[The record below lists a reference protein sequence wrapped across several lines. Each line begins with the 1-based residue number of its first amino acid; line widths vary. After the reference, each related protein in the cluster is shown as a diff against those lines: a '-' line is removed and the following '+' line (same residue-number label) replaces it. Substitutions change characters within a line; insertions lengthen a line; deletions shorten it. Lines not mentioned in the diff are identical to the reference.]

1 MISLQQIKQR
11 KIVQWAL
18 AYLAGAWLILQLAQL
33 LADAY
38 AWSPTIMRLL
48 PALLAIGLLVVL
60 VLAWYHGD
68 QGEQRV
74 SVPELIMIAGIL
86 TVAGV
91 AVAFLRRD
99 KADAAGDVA
108 AVASPVTESP
118 ATEQGSIAVLPFTD
132 MSPQK
137 DQAYFSDGLSEEL
150 LNVLAQIPELRVAAR
165 TSSFSFRDSKA
176 SIDSIARALR
186 VEYVLEGSVRT
197 AAERVRITAQLIK
210 AGTGYHVWSNTYD
223 RNVKDVFAVQDEISR
238 AIVAALRLKI
248 GGGKDSLA
256 LAGTSDPEA
265 HALVLKGIFE
275 QNKRTAPSLVQ
286 AQMFFE
292 QAIQR
297 DPNYAR
303 AHALLGN
310 AHQYIA
316 YRRFGPVA
324 ANYERAK
331 QSAEKAL
338 QLDPRTAEAHVV
350 LGRVKDVHDWRF
362 ADAEAHFAR
371 AVELNPGLAEAQVF
385 RAWLL
390 MRLGHPG
397 ESLAAAQRAVLLDPV
412 SVPAQNTLGTMYSY
426 ARDYAR
432 SMASYRNALALGEN
446 PIVLGNMA
454 LTAAIAGQL
463 DEAQRYAQEVVKI
476 DPGDQFTLATLG
488 YIHARAGNRAEA
500 EAALRKLRAMA
511 DASAY
516 LIAMVHTALG
526 DVDAAFRELERAV
539 AQHDDYVGDLGVDD
553 VFDPL
558 RNDPRMT
565 KLLKQIGLPERQPAS

>member
-11 KIVQWAL
+11 KVVQWAL
-18 AYLAGAWLILQLAQL
+18 AYLAGAWLMLQLADL

-38 AWSPTIMRLL
+38 EWPPIVLRLL
-48 PALLAIGLLVVL
+48 PALLAIGLLIVL
-60 VLAWYHGD
+60 VIAWYHGER
-68 QGEQRV
+68 GAQRV
-74 SVPELIMIAGIL
+74 SVPELIMITGIL
-86 TVAGV
+86 TLAGV
-91 AVAFLRRD
+91 SVAFLRRD
-99 KADAAGDVA
+99 KAAAAGDVA
-108 AVASPVTESP
+108 IAASP

-223 RNVKDVFAVQDEISR
+223 RDVKDVFAVQDEISH
-238 AIVAALRLKI
+238 AIVHALRLKI
-248 GGGKDSLA
+248 GGGRDSLA
-256 LAGTSDPEA
+256 LAHAGTRDPEA
-265 HALVLKGIFE
+265 HGLVLKGIFE
-275 QNKRTAPSLVQ
+275 LNKKTAPSLVQ
-286 AQMFFE
+286 AQAFFE
-292 QAIQR
+292 QAIAR
-297 DPNYAR
+297 DPNYAA

-310 AHQYIA
+310 AHHYIA
-316 YRRFGPVA
+316 YRRFGSVT

-331 QSAEKAL
+331 QAAEKAL

-350 LGRVKDVHDWRF
+350 LGRVKDIHEWRF

-371 AVELNPGLAEAQVF
+371 AVELNPGLADAHVF

-390 MRLGHPG
+390 MRLGHPR

-412 SVPAQNTLGTMYSY
+412 SVPAHNTLGTMYSY
-426 ARDYAR
+426 ARDYVR
-432 SMASYRNALALGEN
+432 SMASYRDALALDENN

-463 DEAQRYAQEVVKI
+463 EAAQQYAQETLKI
-476 DPGDQFTLATLG
+476 DPNDQFTQATLG
-488 YIHARAGNRAEA
+488 YVHARAGQRAEA
-500 EAALRKLRAMA
+500 EAALRKLRAIE
-511 DASAY
+511 DASSY
-516 LIAMVHTALG
+516 LTAMVHTALG
-526 DVDAAFRELERAV
+526 DHDAAFKDLERAV
-539 AQHDDYVGDLGVDD
+539 SQHDDYVGDLGVDD

-558 RNDPRMT
+558 RNDPRMA
-565 KLLKQIGLPERQPAS
+565 KLLTQIGLPVPHSDS